1 MINSIQNEADID
13 SFVEAYHTAQ
23 GFHHRAENFLQ
34 EGQANSVVF
43 NVAAIAL
50 ENYLIALSNL
60 HGVEPRNHNYI
71 CLMDSIETFMIIPPL
86 LSAEIRSLDVIFGIC
101 SLENYQHGTP
111 EEEDGKRVIRLCQK
125 VQGLFDQHKISALK
139 SKI

>member
-1 MINSIQNEADID
+1 MINSIQNEAAID

-34 EGQANSVVF
+34 EDQANSVVF

-125 VQGLFDQHKISALK
+125 VQDLFDQHKISALK

>member
-1 MINSIQNEADID
+1 MINRIQNEAAID

-71 CLMDSIETFMIIPPL
+71 CLMDSVETFMIIPPL

-101 SLENYQHGTP
+101 SLENYHHGTP
-111 EEEDGKRVIRLCQK
+111 EEEDGKRVLSLCQK

>member
-1 MINSIQNEADID
+1 MINRIQNEAAID

-34 EGQANSVVF
+34 EDQANSVVF

-125 VQGLFDQHKISALK
+125 VQDLFDQHKISALK